1 MRTHYDTL
9 GIRKEVSAV
18 QVKRAYRSLVKRC
31 HPDLFPSGSAAC
43 IEAEK
48 RMREINM
55 AYAVLSNPRR
65 RESYDGKLC
74 ENESRYS
81 QLNPEHCVKCG
92 QPTLYWHT
100 ERKVALCEACR
111 RAGR

>member
-1 MRTHYDTL
+1 M
-9 GIRKEVSAV
+9 

-31 HPDLFPSGSAAC
+31 HPDLFPSGSSAC
-43 IEAEK
+43 TEAEK
-48 RMREINM
+48 RMREINI
-55 AYAVLSNPRR
+55 AYGVLSNPRK
-65 RESYDGKLC
+65 RETYDRSLRVD
-74 ENESRYS
+74 ESRYS
-81 QLNPEHCVKCG
+81 ELSPEHCVKCG